1 MLEDGWPLQES
12 WQVNPLCLSTL
23 LREEHMDMV
32 ILDVGGDRSHLLHSS
47 SFSQVHCNE
56 RMPAHWACFSAW
68 QADEG

>member
-32 ILDVGGDRSHLLHSS
+32 ILDVGGDRFRFRKPPLN
-47 SFSQVHCNE
+47 SQKT
-56 RMPAHWACFSAW
+56 RKM
-68 QADEG
+68 